1 MKEINS
7 FTWIS
12 KMDDSKSFVSFII
25 VQESYRNRVLDVNV
39 YRSAGGGVSYHF
51 LVETIIR
58 KEARWVGG

>member
-1 MKEINS
+1 
-7 FTWIS
+7 
-12 KMDDSKSFVSFII
+12 MDDSKSFVSFII